1 MIFFGIATFAW
12 MNAIPVKNKAIFLDR
27 DGVLNQEMGDY
38 VCRLEDFHILEQ
50 NILPL
55 KQLQDK
61 GYLLIVAT
69 NQGGLAKGWYAEDD
83 LAKMHAHL
91 KNVYSAH
98 GVEFTDIFYCPHHP
112 DFTGECDC
120 RKPKPGL
127 LLRGIEKY
135 NIDPALSYFIGD
147 RERDVEAGTAA
158 GVKGIL
164 INSDQP
170 LNDILDLIE

>member
-1 MIFFGIATFAW
+1 MDTTT
-12 MNAIPVKNKAIFLDR
+12 KNKAVFLDR

-38 VCRLEDFHILEQ
+38 VCRVEDFHILD
-50 NILPL
+50 NFDAL
-55 KQLQDK
+55 KTLQDK

-69 NQGGLAKGWYAEDD
+69 NQGGLAKGWYTEDE
-83 LAKMHAHL
+83 LGKMHSVL
-91 KNVYSAH
+91 KDIYKKG
-98 GVEFTDIFYCPHHP
+98 GVEFTDIYYCPHHP
-112 DFTGECDC
+112 DFTGNCDC

-127 LLRGIEKY
+127 LLRAIEKY
-135 NIDPALSYFIGD
+135 NIDPATSYFIGD

-170 LNDILDLIE
+170 ISDVLNLIS

>member
-1 MIFFGIATFAW
+1 MPA
-12 MNAIPVKNKAIFLDR
+12 KNKAVFLDR
-27 DGVLNQEMGDY
+27 DGVLNKELGDY
-38 VCRLEDFHILEQ
+38 VTRVEDFVVLDNFET
-50 NILPL
+50 L
-55 KQLQDK
+55 KKLQDR

-69 NQGGLAKGWYAEDD
+69 NQGGLAKGWYTENE
-83 LAKMHAHL
+83 LGKMHAHL
-91 KNVYSAH
+91 RSLYKEH

-112 DFTGECDC
+112 DFTGDCDC

-127 LLRGIEKY
+127 LLQGIEKY
-135 NIDPALSYFIGD
+135 NIDPSQSYFIGD

-170 LNDILDLIE
+170 ISDVLGKIA